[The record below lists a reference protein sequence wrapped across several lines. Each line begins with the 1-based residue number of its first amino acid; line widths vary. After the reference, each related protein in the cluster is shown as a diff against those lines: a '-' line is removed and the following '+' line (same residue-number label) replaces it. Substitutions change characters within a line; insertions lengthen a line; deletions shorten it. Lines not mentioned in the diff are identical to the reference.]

1 MKKRYESLRVRE
13 VPIELDN
20 RILTAAAGVAR
31 RNRMRRIFR
40 AWCWTGSAV
49 AAAFLAGFVI
59 FHQPQPAEPVHRYS
73 SAERQELPALMEWSA
88 LEQAGYNLAFELDSG
103 NLSVAELAEA
113 QIPEGF

>member
-13 VPIELDN
+13 VPPELDG
-20 RILTAAAGVAR
+20 RILAAAAGAAR

-40 AWCWTGSAV
+40 AWCWSGSAV

-59 FHQPQPAEPVHRYS
+59 FHQPQPVDTVSHTG
-73 SAERQELPALMEWSA
+73 AERQELPALMDWST

-113 QIPEGF
+113 RIPEGF